1 MIAHTT
7 RYATAALVA
16 ALSLAACG
24 GDDKVEATNDA
35 VSAGV
40 DSMVAGSDLAKPAMT
55 DANIVAALSVANAGE
70 VASGELAATRAR
82 DADVKAF
89 GRMMV
94 TDHRAMI
101 QETDRIA
108 TAAGITAVQAATTDS
123 IQRAATTATDS
134 LKTLQGADFD
144 RAYIAGQVRDHQNTL
159 RALQEFAGAAQ
170 NAELKAMIQ
179 GAMPK
184 VQQHLDRAT
193 ELQGK
198 LAGSTASTAAGG
210 AGTSGR

>member
-1 MIAHTT
+1 MNAHAT
-7 RYATAALVA
+7 RYVSAALVA

-24 GDDKVEATNDA
+24 GDDQVEATNDA

-40 DSMVAGSDLAKPAMT
+40 DSMVAGSELAKPAMT

-70 VASGELAATRAR
+70 VAAGELAGSQAR

-101 QETDRIA
+101 QETDRVA
-108 TAAGITAVQAATTDS
+108 TAAGIVAAQGPTTDS
-123 IQRAATTATDS
+123 IQRAATATTEA
-134 LKTLQGADFD
+134 LKPLQGADFD
-144 RAYIAGQVRDHQNTL
+144 RAYIASQVRDHQNTL
-159 RALQEFAGAAQ
+159 RALQHFADAAQ

-193 ELQGK
+193 EIQGR
-198 LAGSTASTAAGG
+198 LGSTASTATSG
-210 AGTSGR
+210 AGTGGR